1 MIDALIKDATFDNI
15 LDIGYGSG
23 IFFPELKKHSSN
35 LFGIDIHEYHTE
47 IQKTL
52 FEYGIETNLSKANI
66 DKLPFTDN
74 FFECII
80 AISVLEHIKNLEK
93 TLLEILRVLKP
104 NGIFLVGIPIK
115 NKFMNLIFKNLLR
128 FQSDRYHLNSHIDV
142 IVGIQKFFR
151 ILETRKFPYFL
162 PIDSGFYITLKSIK
176 A

>member
-47 IQKTL
+47 IQKRL
-52 FEYGIETNLSKANI
+52 FEYGIEVNLSKANI

-151 ILETRKFPYFL
+151 VLETRKFPYFL
-162 PIDSGFYITLKSIK
+162 PIDSGFYIALKSIK